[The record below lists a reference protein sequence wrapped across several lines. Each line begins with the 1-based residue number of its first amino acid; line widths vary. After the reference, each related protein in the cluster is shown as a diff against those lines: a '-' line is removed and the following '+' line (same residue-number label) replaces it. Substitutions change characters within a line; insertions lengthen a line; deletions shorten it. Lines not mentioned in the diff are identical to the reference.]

1 MYYVYLI
8 ECEDKTIY
16 TGITTDIQRRFK
28 EHNSG
33 KGGAYTRSKK
43 VKNILHAE
51 QFETRSQA
59 QKREA
64 EIKCW
69 RREKRLALLKEFEK
83 QNLLKFNTKYE
94 FRTISN
100 LENTKRERV

>member
-28 EHNSG
+28 EHDSG

-43 VKNILHAE
+43 VKKILHAE

-64 EIKCW
+64 EIKGW
-69 RREKRLALLKEFEK
+69 SRSKKLSLIA
-83 QNLLKFNTKYE
+83 T
-94 FRTISN
+94 
-100 LENTKRERV
+100 